1 MPRRRWAPTSRRQF
15 TRKSAKAEIT
25 KSAKAAVPISSI
37 SAIGIVYGGYS
48 NATRVVATPSIGI
61 VYGGYG
67 KRNEREMSAF
77 AASSGISAAR
87 SPRPRLSLTRR
98 PPVPIPT
105 SPLEISGPPNSHFSK
120 CPNDR
125 QLGRPLRTIIIIF
138 TLTISTCGCSTYA
151 GNCAAY
157 GTTARQVGGPARRPR
172 RGSPSQKRQHPL
184 GGAASGQSAFTYH
197 RDPKVQTSGRQKE
210 VVFLRGICFTC
221 GK

>member
-1 MPRRRWAPTSRRQF
+1 MEDIATRPVWLQHRLLVSYMEDMVSEMNERCPLSRLYLGSQPLDPRSIGLFGPPAARPLGCPPSRPV
-15 TRKSAKAEIT
+15 A
-25 KSAKAAVPISSI
+25 PIST
-37 SAIGIVYGGYS
+37 G
-48 NATRVVATPSIGI
+48 
-61 VYGGYG
+61 
-67 KRNEREMSAF
+67 
-77 AASSGISAAR
+77 
-87 SPRPRLSLTRR
+87 L
-98 PPVPIPT
+98 
-105 SPLEISGPPNSHFSK
+105 LEISGPPNGHFHNW
-120 CPNDR
+120 PNDR
-125 QLGRPLRTIIIIF
+125 HLRHPLRTISIIF